1 MKMFEK
7 ICELTDRQTDRGRR
21 SGHLER
27 KELSDKGQ
35 TDIQMDR
42 WMKEQSDVLYLGGR

>member
-21 SGHLER
+21 SGHPER
-27 KELSDKGQ
+27 KDL
-35 TDIQMDR
+35 TDIQMDIL
-42 WMKEQSDVLYLGGR
+42 MNEQSDGCKVLYLGGR

>member
-21 SGHLER
+21 SGHPER
-27 KELSDKGQ
+27 KDL

-42 WMKEQSDVLYLGGR
+42 SDGCIVLYLGGR